1 MSWISFCIRLQ
12 DMPFVKIVKTKA
24 YYKRFQVKF
33 RRRREGKTDYY
44 ARKRLTIQ
52 DKNKYNSPKYRLVVR
67 FSNKDITLQI
77 AYATIQCDRI
87 LTAAYSHELKNY
99 GVKGAVTNYAAA
111 YATGLLIARRA
122 LTHLKLADK
131 YVGQEKVDG
140 KPYLV
145 KEIEGERRP
154 FYVLLDVGLNRTST
168 GSRVFAALKGAVDGG
183 LQIPHNNRRFAGFDS
198 SKNKFDPSVL
208 RKHIFGG
215 HVADYM
221 RLLEK
226 DNPEKYQKV
235 FSLYLKSK
243 IAPDDIEKMWGKAHQ
258 AIRADPV
265 RVNTKKPENPKR
277 VNKNPKKKNLK
288 QRKNRI
294 KQILA
299 AQESAAVQQ

>member
-1 MSWISFCIRLQ
+1 
-12 DMPFVKIVKTKA
+12 MPFVKIVKTRA

-33 RRRREGKTDYY
+33 KRRREGKTDYY

-67 FSNKDITLQI
+67 FSNKDIILQI

-87 LTAAYSHELKNY
+87 MTAAYSHELPKY
-99 GVKGAVTNYAAA
+99 GVKGGVTNYAAA
-111 YATGLLIARRA
+111 YATGLLIARRV
-122 LTHLKLADK
+122 LTKIGLSDK

-140 KPYLV
+140 KPFLV

-154 FYVLLDVGLNRTST
+154 FYVLLDVGLNRTTT

-183 LQIPHNNRRFAGFDS
+183 LEIPHNNRRFAGFDS
-198 SKNKFDPSVL
+198 TKNKFDPSIL
-208 RKHIFGG
+208 RKHIMGG

-226 DNPEKYQKV
+226 DNPEKLQKV
-235 FSLYLKSK
+235 FSQYIKSK
-243 IAPDDIEKMWGKAHQ
+243 VAPDDIEKMWAKAHAQ
-258 AIRADPV
+258 IRADPV
-265 RVNTKKPENPKR
+265 YVPTKKPENPKHVR
-277 VNKNPKKKNLK
+277 YNPKKKNLK
-288 QRKNRI
+288 QRKDRI

-299 AQESAAVQQ
+299 AQEKSAVQQ